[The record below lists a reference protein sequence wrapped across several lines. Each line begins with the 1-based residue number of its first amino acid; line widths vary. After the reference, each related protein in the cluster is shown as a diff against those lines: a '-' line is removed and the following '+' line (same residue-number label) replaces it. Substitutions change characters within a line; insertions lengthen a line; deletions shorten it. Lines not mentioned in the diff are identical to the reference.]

1 MSLKLAFS
9 FASRYYN
16 ASFSN
21 PYIKFINRA
30 SRWGISIGVAALII
44 GLSIMNGFE
53 RALQTSLLSVIPD
66 VEYEAVNGKL
76 PDWTKTA
83 ERVLAS
89 PDVVGAAPYI
99 KMNAMVQ
106 KQNVLEAVIVHGV
119 EPSLEST
126 VNKTTQLIV
135 KGQWLTNK
143 ISGAVI
149 GAGLAEKL
157 SLQVSDRIEMLIPS
171 ANADGKLSAPKY
183 LNLEIVGI
191 YKIGGQMDYGQ
202 VYLPLATVQ
211 SLQKWQATEAE
222 GIKVALKQPFEARNL
237 ARRIGQTLSDY
248 VYVLDWF
255 RSHGHVYND
264 IVLVKDIMY
273 LAMFL
278 VMAVASFNIVSS
290 LTMAVQEKHSDIA
303 ILKTI
308 GLQGSVMKS
317 VFVLMGLLTA
327 SRGVVWGAVIGV
339 LITLNLSMIMATIEN
354 VLGVKTLDADVY
366 FIDHIPTQIEPLQ
379 VLLVVLTALI
389 ISFLATLYPASQ
401 AAKLKPVELLASH

>member
-171 ANADGKLSAPKY
+171 ANANGKLSAPKY
-183 LNLEIVGI
+183 LNLEIE
-191 YKIGGQMDYGQ
+191 D
-202 VYLPLATVQ
+202 
-211 SLQKWQATEAE
+211 
-222 GIKVALKQPFEARNL
+222 
-237 ARRIGQTLSDY
+237 
-248 VYVLDWF
+248 
-255 RSHGHVYND
+255 
-264 IVLVKDIMY
+264 
-273 LAMFL
+273 
-278 VMAVASFNIVSS
+278 
-290 LTMAVQEKHSDIA
+290 
-303 ILKTI
+303 LKTDD
-308 GLQGSVMKS
+308 MKH
-317 VFVLMGLLTA
+317 
-327 SRGVVWGAVIGV
+327 R
-339 LITLNLSMIMATIEN
+339 E
-354 VLGVKTLDADVY
+354 
-366 FIDHIPTQIEPLQ
+366 
-379 VLLVVLTALI
+379 
-389 ISFLATLYPASQ
+389 
-401 AAKLKPVELLASH
+401 KLRNHFEFKYC